1 MDVVHASTPLTLT
14 FDDGRVC
21 TMPIFDYTQCGFC
34 IEARYIVDGDHL
46 MELET
51 DDVSFGAIVRLVHRT
66 KGGECYYLR
75 GCALQRKLRW
85 STQPSAKAAFRLV
98 SLECRRG
105 QLHQDEPFALGSVFW
120 PRWYI
125 GFARTPTLRG
135 RGTLVLRRT
144 ASSAIQLRAMHHR
157 DKPSAYRLRAPLRI
171 AAKSSL
177 AVTECDADD
186 DDDDDLFASFQIAGS
201 APVDHVGVAS

>member
-1 MDVVHASTPLTLT
+1 MDVVLASNPLTLT
-14 FDDGRVC
+14 FDDGNVC
-21 TMPIFDYTQCGFC
+21 IMPIFDLSQCGFC

-51 DDVSFGAIVRLVHRT
+51 SDGVSFGATVRLVHRT

-85 STQPSAKAAFRLV
+85 STQPTAKAAFRLV

-105 QLHQDEPFALGSVFW
+105 NLHQDEPFALESIFW

-125 GFARTPTLRG
+125 GFARVSTLRG
-135 RGTLVLRRT
+135 RGTLILRRK
-144 ASSAIQLRAMHHR
+144 AANAIQLRAMHHH
-157 DKPSAYRLRAPLRI
+157 DKPAAYRLRAPLLI

-177 AVTECDADD
+177 AVTECDAED

-201 APVDHVGVAS
+201 APVGVLA